1 MLLNSDRTRPPS
13 GSSHE
18 IRELV
23 SLVGKTRRNASV
35 DLICALLM
43 QAIRVIDTR
52 RASPKGHYVNPH
64 KWIVRHTFKWEFDL
78 PMPTNSA
85 YYKGRQ

>member
-1 MLLNSDRTRPPS
+1 MASKQMLLNSDHTRPPG

-18 IRELV
+18 NRELV

-43 QAIRVIDTR
+43 PAIRVIDTYS
-52 RASPKGHYVNPH
+52 ASHKGHYVN
-64 KWIVRHTFKWEFDL
+64 L
-78 PMPTNSA
+78 PTRGFSKMP
-85 YYKGRQ
+85 GER